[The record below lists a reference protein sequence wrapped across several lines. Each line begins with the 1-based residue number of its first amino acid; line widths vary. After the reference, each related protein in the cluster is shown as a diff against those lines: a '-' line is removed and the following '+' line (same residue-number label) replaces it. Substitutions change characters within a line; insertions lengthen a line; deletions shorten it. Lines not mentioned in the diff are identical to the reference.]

1 MNNEISLLVEDIPQ
15 KDVDIFIKNTKST
28 LEAKEVV
35 KKVTIDYSWIDEI
48 EKAIPSID
56 NIIRNPRRFIVSE
69 EDVVRIEKTKK
80 ISLES
85 IKDLAVHT
93 NYIQEVDEDGFVK
106 PIKLLNIFKEETI
119 DLYENRFIYTLIT
132 NMNRFVEEQLTYME
146 KSTENTESKSLS
158 YEGNTNYEDHNIKVN
173 LTLVSQKNEEEVV
186 SEEVLKDRTKKIEHI
201 KEVIG
206 DFMASKFM
214 KMMKGAT
221 AVRSPI
227 RKTNVILK
235 DYNFVA
241 ALQLWEFLERC
252 EVNSMVKEVNKEND
266 LTTNH
271 MNRNLD
277 LTYYLNY
284 CILNDIVT
292 KKGNVRDIESL
303 DLLGTIFEHTKD
315 YSIDEKAFKKEVE
328 SKIAEAISY
337 KAEQKAS
344 AKKAF
349 KMFVDN
355 HELRYNKAIS
365 LFK

>member
-28 LEAKEVV
+28 LDAKETI
-35 KKVTIDYSWIDEI
+35 KKITIDYSWIDEI

-146 KSTENTESKSLS
+146 KSTENTESKRLD
-158 YEGNTNYEDHNIKVN
+158 YEGNTSYEDQDIKVN
-173 LTLVSQKNEEEVV
+173 LTLVSQKNKEETV
-186 SEEVLKDRTKKIEHI
+186 SEEVLKDREKKIEHI

-214 KMMKGAT
+214 KMMRGAT

-241 ALQLWEFLERC
+241 ALQLWEFLEDC
-252 EVNSMVKEVNKEND
+252 ETNSMIKEINKEND
-266 LTTNH
+266 LTTSL

-277 LTYYLNY
+277 LTYFLNY

-292 KKGNVRDIESL
+292 KKGNIRNLESL
-303 DLLGTIFEHTKD
+303 DLLSTIFEHAKD
-315 YSIDEKAFKKEVE
+315 YNVDEKAFKKEIE
-328 SKIAEAISY
+328 TKITEAINY
-337 KAEQKAS
+337 KIEQKNN

-355 HELRYNKAIS
+355 HELRYNKATS